1 MSKIVAMLI
10 THECNPNEARFRTG
24 DFLIGT
30 ENTLNLLKNQNSI
43 FPDDSIFS
51 DKYYT
56 IENSTIEK
64 VKESTNVKYHHIL
77 RETSTYN
84 FTFKT
89 INKEVAIK
97 HLLNKKRIPIK
108 FKDERILKTLIDDK
122 EQIYFLKDVA
132 NYESECVL
140 NGDWTTWTE
149 TNYKLPQINYYKSL
163 KSDYE
168 RQIYADAI
176 GQQYALNL
184 LLGPISVITDNYDLD
199 CINTFFE
206 NVEFY
211 FDDTASK
218 NDDDQYVTSLRIK
231 EFWLPA
237 AQFNLETGVETKR
250 VNGIE
255 FVQIDDAI
263 QNYSFTHNLVK
274 YDSNWYEDFLI
285 KL

>member
-89 INKEVAIK
+89 ISKEVAIK

>member
-89 INKEVAIK
+89 ISKEVAIK

-211 FDDTASK
+211 FDDTTAK